1 MLQLYLICPSLLLA
15 LVRSPQARGWQ
26 TQDCSSHL
34 NTKSTT
40 HRTSRVLNALLL
52 LGRSGSCG
60 RKHSHPS
67 RITLH
72 HPTNILSLPGRSGV
86 RRTTLPQHTHPNPSP
101 HAPARSEKQKKDNLP
116 SRASTQPCG
125 KAETHPH
132 STHSSMLT
140 RPRKSKKLSDPRCS
154 SWISDILRIEPASKE
169 SENRRRNRTP
179 KKEARYKKRVT
190 YCRW

>member
-1 MLQLYLICPSLLLA
+1 MLSFFSAAPAPAAVSILTHPESPFIIPPTSSPFPAGQVCAEQPSLSTHTLTRLL
-15 LVRSPQARGWQ
+15 
-26 TQDCSSHL
+26 
-34 NTKSTT
+34 T
-40 HRTSRVLNALLL
+40 H
-52 LGRSGSCG
+52 
-60 RKHSHPS
+60 
-67 RITLH
+67 
-72 HPTNILSLPGRSGV
+72 
-86 RRTTLPQHTHPNPSP
+86 
-101 HAPARSEKQKKDNLP
+101 PARSEKQKKDNLP